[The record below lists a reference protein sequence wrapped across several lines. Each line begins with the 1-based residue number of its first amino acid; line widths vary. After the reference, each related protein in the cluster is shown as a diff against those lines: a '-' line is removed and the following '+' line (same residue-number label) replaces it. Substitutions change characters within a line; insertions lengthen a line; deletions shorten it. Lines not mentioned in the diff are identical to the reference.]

1 MRVRVP
7 SSLRKNLISV
17 EESYFECLWF
27 YAFFDCSIKLYFNYN
42 MPVRTILVES
52 HAFQAC
58 SIVLSGFESH
68 RGYFIKLFIL

>member
-1 MRVRVP
+1 
-7 SSLRKNLISV
+7 
-17 EESYFECLWF
+17 
-27 YAFFDCSIKLYFNYN
+27 

-68 RGYFIKLFIL
+68 RGYKLFILVAGRQQIGGIRSTGYSGNLCHVLLVGSLESSAHTRTNFP

>member
-1 MRVRVP
+1 
-7 SSLRKNLISV
+7 
-17 EESYFECLWF
+17 
-27 YAFFDCSIKLYFNYN
+27 

-68 RGYFIKLFIL
+68 RGYFIKLFILVAGRQQIGGIRSTGYSGNLCHVLLAGNLESSAHTRTNFP